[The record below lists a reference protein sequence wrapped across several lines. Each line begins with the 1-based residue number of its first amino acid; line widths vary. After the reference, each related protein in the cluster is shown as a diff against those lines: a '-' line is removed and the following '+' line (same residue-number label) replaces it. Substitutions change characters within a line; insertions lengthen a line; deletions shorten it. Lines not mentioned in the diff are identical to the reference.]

1 EMDFSES
8 AIYRHFSSKEEI
20 IISMLY
26 YLANDMDAR
35 FKQAISTTDNT
46 ESMFLKLFK
55 NEAVFFTEN
64 PYFVVVVFSD
74 GLMEESER
82 INKAI
87 EKIMETKISHLM
99 PLIVT
104 GQKDGFLKT
113 QLSPEELT
121 HIIMGTFRLLMYKW
135 RISNFEFN
143 LKVRNDRM
151 LKTLLT
157 LIKK

>member
-1 EMDFSES
+1 MYYSKS
-8 AIYRHFSSKEEI
+8 TIYRHFSSKEEI

-26 YLANDMDAR
+26 YLAEDMDFR
-35 FKQAISTTDNT
+35 FKQAISNDTNT
-46 ESMFLKLFK
+46 ESKFLKLFR
-55 NEAVFFTEN
+55 NQAAFFTEN

-74 GLMEESER
+74 GIMEESER

-121 HIIMGTFRLLMYKW
+121 HIIMEIGRAH
-135 RISNFEFN
+135 
-143 LKVRNDRM
+143 V
-151 LKTLLT
+151 
-157 LIKK
+157 